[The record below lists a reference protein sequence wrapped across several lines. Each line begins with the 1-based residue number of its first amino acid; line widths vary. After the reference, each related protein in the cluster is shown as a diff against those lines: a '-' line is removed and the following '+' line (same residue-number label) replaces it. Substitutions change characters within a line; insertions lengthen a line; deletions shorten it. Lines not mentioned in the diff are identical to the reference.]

1 MEQKLTF
8 PPHVA
13 DAFRNAI
20 RAMEEVVAALESAN
34 ETPAKTPDTG
44 VAAPAQVEDSPA
56 PAPQAPAATPTE
68 SANERGDR
76 PQASELSALVARVRV
91 AMQDP
96 EKFPT
101 LRSTVISQ
109 RLVAVKSV
117 AEWPDFDAWDAALK
131 QVGV

>member
-20 RAMEEVVAALESAN
+20 RAMEEVVAALESAT
-34 ETPAKTPDTG
+34 EASAKTPDAG
-44 VAAPAQVEDSPA
+44 VAAPA
-56 PAPQAPAATPTE
+56 QAPAATPTA
-68 SANERGDR
+68 SATERGDR